1 MTPQPP
7 AAAVLLAG
15 VTKQFGAT
23 QALKGLTT
31 EIHAG
36 RLTGLVGPDGAGKTT
51 LMRLMAGL
59 MTPTSGRIDILG
71 RDTQRDAGDLAA
83 LVGYMPQRFGLYED
97 LSVMENLRLYA
108 ALRGMVARQR
118 DQALDRLLT
127 FTRLGPFTPRL
138 AGKLSGDMKQK
149 LGLACALLGTP
160 RVLLL
165 DEPSVGVDP
174 VSRQD
179 LWDMV
184 AALTG
189 QGLAVIWATAYLDE
203 AERCESVLLLNEG
216 ELRFAGPPA
225 ALTGRISH
233 RCFRMRAPR
242 GDRRALLQQALNLPS
257 VCDGVIQ
264 GEAIR
269 LVLRQDQSPD
279 SIQALARAAGAQL
292 EAVTPRFEDAFVDL
306 LGGGPGGTSAL
317 AERMPPQ
324 DLGLDYVV
332 ECRQLTK
339 RFGAFV
345 ATDEVTFQVR
355 PGEIFG
361 LLGTNGAGKSTT
373 FKMLCGLLK
382 PSSGEAR
389 VAGLDLRRASGQA
402 KGRLGYMAQKFSLYG
417 LLSVRQNLA
426 FFAGVQGLQGPL
438 KRERIAEMVETFQ
451 LAAFLDR
458 APEELPL
465 GYKQRLA
472 LACALMHRPPVLFLD
487 EPTSGVDPLTRREF
501 WTHINGLVRKGVTV
515 MVTTHF
521 MDEAEYCD
529 RIALMVQAR
538 VIALDTPD
546 ALKAAVALHPG
557 EEPTMEQAFIRLI
570 EKTDA
575 TLAAAPRREVA

>member
-1 MTPQPP
+1 M
-7 AAAVLLAG
+7 
-15 VTKQFGAT
+15 
-23 QALKGLTT
+23 
-31 EIHAG
+31 
-36 RLTGLVGPDGAGKTT
+36 
-51 LMRLMAGL
+51 
-59 MTPTSGRIDILG
+59 
-71 RDTQRDAGDLAA
+71 
-83 LVGYMPQRFGLYED
+83 
-97 LSVMENLRLYA
+97 
-108 ALRGMVARQR
+108 
-118 DQALDRLLT
+118 
-127 FTRLGPFTPRL
+127 
-138 AGKLSGDMKQK
+138 
-149 LGLACALLGTP
+149 
-160 RVLLL
+160 
-165 DEPSVGVDP
+165 
-174 VSRQD
+174 
-179 LWDMV
+179 
-184 AALTG
+184 
-189 QGLAVIWATAYLDE
+189 
-203 AERCESVLLLNEG
+203 
-216 ELRFAGPPA
+216 
-225 ALTGRISH
+225 
-233 RCFRMRAPR
+233 
-242 GDRRALLQQALNLPS
+242 
-257 VCDGVIQ
+257 
-264 GEAIR
+264 
-269 LVLRQDQSPD
+269 
-279 SIQALARAAGAQL
+279 
-292 EAVTPRFEDAFVDL
+292 
-306 LGGGPGGTSAL
+306 
-317 AERMPPQ
+317 
-324 DLGLDYVV
+324 V
-332 ECRQLTK
+332 ECRHLTK

-361 LLGTNGAGKSTT
+361 LLGPNGAGKSTT

-426 FFAGVQGLQGPL
+426 FYAGVQGLEGPL
-438 KRERIAEMVETFQ
+438 KWERIAEMVETFQ
-451 LAAFLDR
+451 LSGFLDR

-570 EKTDA
+570 ERTDA
-575 TLAAAPRREVA
+575 TLAAAPRAEAA